1 MEEGDKISYIT
12 HIGTGNYNEGT
23 AKQYTDLNII
33 TANHEIGCDGASF
46 FRSIA
51 VLDINHDYSRLLVA
65 PHSLKKG
72 LLAEMDKE
80 ISKGSEGVIRAKV
93 NSLTDLECIEKLVE
107 ASKAGVKVSL
117 IVRGICCL
125 LPGVETT

>member
-1 MEEGDKISYIT
+1 
-12 HIGTGNYNEGT
+12 
-23 AKQYTDLNII
+23 
-33 TANHEIGCDGASF
+33 
-46 FRSIA
+46 
-51 VLDINHDYSRLLVA
+51 
-65 PHSLKKG
+65 
-72 LLAEMDKE
+72 MDKE

-125 LPGVETT
+125 LPGV